1 MVKSAKSSG
10 RSMVGE
16 GMNPEAHKEYNQL
29 AGSKETQKSKT
40 SLYRC
45 KNCDDIFALQ
55 DMCKGFKKINIEVMA
70 SFEAALLSSFRH
82 LIRSP

>member
-1 MVKSAKSSG
+1 
-10 RSMVGE
+10 
-16 GMNPEAHKEYNQL
+16 MNLEAHKKYNQL

-45 KNCDDIFALQ
+45 KNRDDIFAPQ
-55 DMCKGFKKINIEVMA
+55 DMRKCFKKIIIEVLA

-82 LIRSP
+82 LIRTS